1 VNHYTPRRA
10 NLTRWL
16 QDAPDYVLDVFDDP
30 RTCDRYT
37 VMFTGRLLEYYGEEH
52 TFANTYVQ
60 LLDMSGSPSYPQGVS
75 MWGELKAYEA
85 AAYRYSNHHRRIRW
99 NDLPE
104 HIKAHVRARAE
115 EDYE

>member
-1 VNHYTPRRA
+1 MNKYTPRRA
-10 NLTRWL
+10 SLKRWL
-16 QDAPDYVLDVFDDP
+16 EGAPDYVLDCFDDK
-30 RTCDRYT
+30 RTGDRYT
-37 VMFTGRLLEYYGEEH
+37 VMFTGRLLEHYGEDK

-60 LLDMSGSPSYPQGVS
+60 YLNMSGAPSHPQGVS

-85 AAYRYSNHHRRIRW
+85 AAYRYHNHHRRIRW

-115 EDYE
+115 ED